1 MALFNSGS
9 RKAKPVEEDTK
20 YVPRLSHAKDPYMAG
35 RFKNVTVDSVPAR
48 EVLGTFGLIVCR
60 SYNFDNAFYG
70 LIAQALEVNADA
82 ILAYRESVAFH
93 PEGDKYYSCYGTAVR
108 LKPAGKS

>member
-1 MALFNSGS
+1 MAIFKGN
-9 RKAKPVEEDTK
+9 KTKPAEEESKSD
-20 YVPRLSHAKDPYMAG
+20 PRLGQAKDVYMAG
-35 RFKNVTVDSVPAR
+35 RFKIVTVDSIPAR

-60 SYNFDNAFYG
+60 SYTFDNAFYG

-82 ILAYRESVAFH
+82 ILGYRESVAFH

-108 LKPAGKS
+108 LKPVK

>member
-1 MALFNSGS
+1 MAIFKGAKG
-9 RKAKPVEEDTK
+9 KAKPEDDEQK
-20 YVPRLSHAKDPYMAG
+20 PDARVGQAKDVYMAG
-35 RFKNVTVDSVPAR
+35 RFKIVTVDMIPGR

-60 SYNFDNAFYG
+60 SYSFDNAFYG

-93 PEGDKYYSCYGTAVR
+93 PEGERYYSCYGTAVR
-108 LKPAGKS
+108 LKPQRQ

>member
-1 MALFNSGS
+1 MAIFKGGKP
-9 RKAKPVEEDTK
+9 RPVEEEKSD
-20 YVPRLSHAKDPYMAG
+20 PRLGQAKDVYTGG
-35 RFKNVTVDSVPAR
+35 RFKIVTLDAIPAR

-82 ILAYRESVAFH
+82 ILGYRESVAFH
-93 PEGDKYYSCYGTAVR
+93 PEGERYYSCYGTAVR
-108 LKPAGKS
+108 LKPVR

>member
-1 MALFNSGS
+1 MAIFKGGKN
-9 RKAKPVEEDTK
+9 KPAEEDAKPE
-20 YVPRLSHAKDPYMAG
+20 PRVALAKDVYMAG
-35 RFKNVTVDSVPAR
+35 RFKIVTLDAISGR

-82 ILAYRESVAFH
+82 ILGYRESVAFH
-93 PEGDKYYSCYGTAVR
+93 PEGEKYYSCYGTAVR
-108 LKPAGKS
+108 LKPVAK

>member
-1 MALFNSGS
+1 MAIFKGN
-9 RKAKPVEEDTK
+9 KTKPIEEDVSKTD
-20 YVPRLSHAKDPYMAG
+20 PRLGQAKDVYMGG
-35 RFKNVTVDSVPAR
+35 RFKIVTLDAIHGR

-82 ILAYRESVAFH
+82 ILGYRESVAFH
-93 PEGDKYYSCYGTAVR
+93 PEGERYYSCYGTAVR
-108 LKPAGKS
+108 LKPIK

>member
-1 MALFNSGS
+1 MALFKAGG
-9 RKAKPVEEDTK
+9 KAKPIEDESK
-20 YVPRLSHAKDPYMAG
+20 ADPRVAQAKDHYMAG
-35 RFKNVTVDSVPAR
+35 RFKIVTVDSVPGR

-60 SYNFDNAFYG
+60 SYNFDSAFYG

-93 PEGDKYYSCYGTAVR
+93 PEGEKYFSCYGTAVR
-108 LKPAGKS
+108 LKPVGK

>member
-1 MALFNSGS
+1 MAIFKGQKN
-9 RKAKPVEEDTK
+9 KPVEEDAK
-20 YVPRLSHAKDPYMAG
+20 PEPRVVQAKDVYMAG
-35 RFKNVTVDSVPAR
+35 RFKIVTLDAITGR

-82 ILAYRESVAFH
+82 ILGYRESVAFH
-93 PEGDKYYSCYGTAVR
+93 PEGEKYYTCYGTAVR
-108 LKPAGKS
+108 LKPIK